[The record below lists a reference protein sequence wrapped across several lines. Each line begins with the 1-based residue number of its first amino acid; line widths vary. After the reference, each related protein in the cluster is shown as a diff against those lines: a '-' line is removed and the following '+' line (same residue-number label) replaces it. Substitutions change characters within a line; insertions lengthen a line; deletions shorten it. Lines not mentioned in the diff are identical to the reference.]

1 MLPGFTFA
9 CAMPAQR
16 ALLLSIFSGI
26 LLTAGWP
33 VNGFPFLLL
42 VAFVPLLQIESARRQ
57 LRKKPDPQ
65 IYMLALL
72 CFLIWNAGTTWWIY
86 NASGGGAAMAI
97 VANSLLMAGVFYIY
111 HLFNTYVKHYRA
123 FYSLPFFWI
132 GFETLHYEWDIMWPW
147 LTLGNGFATYP
158 SLIQWYEYTGSSG
171 GSLWILCSNLLVHR
185 LLQMKNWGLPT
196 SRHQLMIVLCLLIPI
211 LFSMIRF
218 YTYKPAGNPIQVM
231 LLQPNIDPYHEKFNG
246 LSSSEQLDRML
257 NLAVQKGLNSTDVL
271 IGPETALTKH
281 IWENQLETHSDI
293 IKLKAFQAGYP
304 KTEMLF
310 GASTG
315 KVFMPGER
323 LSSTARKM
331 GEDGLHWDSYNT
343 ALFFH
348 AAGKL
353 ETYHKSK
360 LVPGVEKMPW
370 PWIFKHIETFA
381 IDLGGISGSLGSQDT
396 VSVFRGKQA
405 TIAPIICYESVFP
418 DYVATYVRHGANL
431 LAIITND
438 GWWGDTPGYRQH
450 LAFGTIR
457 AIETRRDVVRS
468 ANTGISAF
476 INQQGV
482 ITQKSTWWEPAVLKG
497 EARLN
502 SGQTIFVKL
511 GDYIGN
517 ISLVISF
524 CFILLIFAKQI
535 SNLRPP
541 RYYGKI

>member
-9 CAMPAQR
+9 DSMPAQR
-16 ALLLSIFSGI
+16 ALLLSILSGI

-42 VAFVPLLQIESARRQ
+42 IAFVPLLHIESARRE

-65 IYMLALL
+65 IFMLSLL

-97 VANSLLMAGVFYIY
+97 LANSMLMAGVFYIY
-111 HLFNTYVKHYRA
+111 HLFTTYVKHFRA
-123 FYSLPFFWI
+123 AYSLAFFWI
-132 GFETLHYEWDIMWPW
+132 AFETLHYEWDIMWPW
-147 LTLGNGFATYP
+147 LTLGNAFATYP

-171 GSLWILCSNLLVHR
+171 GSLWIIGCNMLVHR
-185 LLQMKNWGLPT
+185 LLQMKHWGLST
-196 SRHQLMIVLCLLIPI
+196 RRHQAIIGVWLLLPI
-211 LFSMIRF
+211 AFSLIRF
-218 YTYKPAGNPIQVM
+218 YTYEPAGKPIQVM

-246 LSSSEQLDRML
+246 LSSAEQLDRML
-257 NLAVQKGLNSTDVL
+257 NLAVEKGLSNTDVL

-293 IKLKAFQAGYP
+293 MKLKAFQAAFP
-304 KTEMLF
+304 NTEMLF

-315 KVFMPGER
+315 KVYMPGES
-323 LSSTARKM
+323 LSTTARKM

-343 ALFFH
+343 ALYFH
-348 AAGKL
+348 ANGRL
-353 ETYHKSK
+353 DTYHKSK

-370 PWIFKHIETFA
+370 PWIFKHIEALA

-405 TIAPIICYESVFP
+405 AVAPIICYESVFP
-418 DYVATYVRHGANL
+418 YYVASYVQRGANL

-450 LAFGTIR
+450 LAFGAIR

-476 INQQGV
+476 INQQGI
-482 ITQKSTWWEPAVLKG
+482 ITQCSGWWEPSVLKG

-502 SGQTIFVKL
+502 TRKTIFVRL

-524 CFILLIFAKQI
+524 CFILLIFAKRI
-535 SNLRPP
+535 SILKHP
-541 RYYGKI
+541 R